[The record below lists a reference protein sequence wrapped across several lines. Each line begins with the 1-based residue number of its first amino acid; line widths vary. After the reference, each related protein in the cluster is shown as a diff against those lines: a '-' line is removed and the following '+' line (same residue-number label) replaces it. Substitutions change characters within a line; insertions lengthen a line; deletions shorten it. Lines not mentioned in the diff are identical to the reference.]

1 MYAVSSSFKTAM
13 KQPIKQLKAYIK
25 LEDDSQIADNNLL
38 INFKIS
44 CESGMCKTA
53 MRKIEINY
61 IGDTNLLG
69 HTVHAGFGVK
79 LPSSQY
85 EYLDYGSF
93 LITEFTHTKDRG
105 ISKAVGYDLMI
116 NTMVAYDSSNFGYP
130 ITLGAYLTSILSVC
144 GLELGTDLEEED
156 VIHRDWI
163 IEQDLFANIKS
174 VTYRDVLVQIAQMFG
189 RTVII
194 GNDDKVYFKLIEETE
209 ETLTYD
215 NMFKLKLE
223 PIYGEI
229 NSVVLSRTPQEDN
242 VFLKDDASI
251 QQYGLTEF
259 KIENN
264 EFCDKNRQEAIQP
277 IYNTLRGISY
287 YPFDTTTEGL
297 GWFEIGDRLTII
309 DNDNTEYSCAIFN
322 YSITIAGSI
331 RETLKAKAD
340 TKTQTQYQFAI
351 SLERRLQNTEIV
363 VDKQEGDIEIIT
375 EKLEGVDENIAQ
387 INLDLSNINL
397 SVSQVSE
404 NLSSNYLTKD
414 QVDSA
419 INTNNENIEL
429 LKQAVEQKISAT
441 DLTIAVRREI
451 DNGVSQIVTNTGY
464 RFDDDGLNIS
474 KEGEEM
480 SNLLDNTGMFVKRD
494 NDEVLGADATGVRT
508 ENLKVRKYLEMG
520 LNSRFED
527 YKSDRTGCFYTGG
540 VR

>member
-1 MYAVSSSFKTAM
+1 MYAVSNSFKTAM

-38 INFKIS
+38 INFKLS

-105 ISKAVGYDLMI
+105 ISKAVGYDMMI
-116 NTMVAYDSSNFGYP
+116 KTMVAYDSTNFSYP
-130 ITLGAYLTSILSVC
+130 TTLGDYLVNVLEVC

-156 VIHRDWI
+156 VAHRDWI
-163 IEQDLFANIKS
+163 IEQELFANIKG
-174 VTYRDVLVQIAQMFG
+174 VTYRDILVQIAQMFG

-194 GNDDKVYFKLIEETE
+194 GNDDKVYFKLIEETGE
-209 ETLTYD
+209 ELTYD

-229 NSVVLSRTPQEDN
+229 NSVVLARTPQEDN

-251 QQYGLTEF
+251 QLYGLTEF

-264 EFCDKNRQEAIQP
+264 EFCDKRRQDAIQE

-287 YPFDTTTEGL
+287 YPFETTTEGL
-297 GWFEIGDRLTII
+297 GWYEIGDRLTII
-309 DNDNTEYSCAIFN
+309 DNDDTEYSCAIFN
-322 YSITIAGSI
+322 LAVTIAGSI
-331 RETLKAKAD
+331 RETLKAKAE
-340 TKTQTQYQFAI
+340 TKTQTQYQYAI

-387 INLDLSNINL
+387 INLDLSSIGL
-397 SVSQVSE
+397 SVSEVSE

-464 RFDDDGLNIS
+464 RFDDNGLNIS

-508 ENLKVRKYLEMG
+508 ENLRVRKYLEMG

>member
-13 KQPIKQLKAYIK
+13 KQPIKQLKAYVQ
-25 LEDDSQIADNNLL
+25 LENQTQIADNNLL
-38 INFKIS
+38 INFKVS

-105 ISKAVGYDLMI
+105 ISKAVGYDMMVK
-116 NTMVAYDSSNFGYP
+116 TMVAYDSNNFSYP
-130 ITLGAYLTSILSVC
+130 TTLGEYTETLLNAC

-156 VIHRDWI
+156 VAHRDWAVT
-163 IEQDLFANIKS
+163 EELFANIKG

-189 RTVII
+189 RTCIV

-209 ETLTYD
+209 EELTYD

-223 PIYGEI
+223 PQYGEI

-242 VFLKDDASI
+242 VFLKDDTSI
-251 QQYGLTEF
+251 QQNGLTEF

-264 EFCDKNRQEAIQP
+264 EFCDKNRQDAIQL

-287 YPFDTTTEGL
+287 YPFETTTEGL
-297 GWFEIGDRLTII
+297 GWYEIGDRLTVV
-309 DNDNTEYSCAIFN
+309 DNDNTEYSCVIFN
-322 YSITIAGSI
+322 LAVTIAGSI

-340 TKTQTQYQFAI
+340 TKTQTQYQYAI

-363 VDKQEGDIEIIT
+363 VDKQGGDIDIIT
-375 EKLEGVDENIAQ
+375 EKLDGVDENIVQ

-419 INTNNENIEL
+419 INTNNDNIEL

-494 NDEVLGADATGVRT
+494 SDEVLGADATGVRT

-527 YKSDRTGCFYTGG
+527 YKTTRTGCFYTGG

>member
-1 MYAVSSSFKTAM
+1 MYKVSTDFKTAM
-13 KQPIKQLKAYIK
+13 KQPIIQLKAYVK
-25 LEDDSQIADNNLL
+25 LEDETQIADDNLL
-38 INFKIS
+38 INFKLS

-69 HTVHAGFGVK
+69 HVVHAGFGVK
-79 LPSSQY
+79 LPSGTY
-85 EYLDYGSF
+85 DYLDYGSF
-93 LITEFTHTKDRG
+93 LITEFTHTKDTG
-105 ISKAVGYDLMI
+105 LSKAVGYDMMI
-116 NTMVAYDSSNFGYP
+116 RTMIAYDSSNFGYP
-130 ITLGAYLTSILSVC
+130 ITLGEYLVQVLRVC
-144 GLELGTDLEEED
+144 SLELGTDLETEE
-156 VIHRDWI
+156 VIHTDWI
-163 IEQDLFANIKS
+163 IERELFENVKG

-242 VFLKDDASI
+242 IFLKDDASI
-251 QQYGLTEF
+251 QKYGLTEF

-264 EFCDKNRQEAIQP
+264 EFCDKRREDAIQL

-297 GWFEIGDRLTII
+297 GWYEIGDRITVI
-309 DNDNTEYSCAIFN
+309 DSDKKEYSCVVFN
-322 YSITIAGSI
+322 LSVTIAGSI
-331 RETLKAKAD
+331 RETLKAKAE
-340 TKTQTQYQFAI
+340 TKTQTQYQYAI
-351 SLERRLQNTEIV
+351 SLEKRLQNTEIIV
-363 VDKQEGDIEIIT
+363 NKQDGDIKIIT
-375 EKLEGVDENIAQ
+375 ERLDGNDEDIAQ

-397 SVSQVSE
+397 SVSEVSD

-419 INTNNENIEL
+419 ISTNNDNIEL
-429 LKQAVEQKISAT
+429 LKKAVEQKISAN
-441 DLTIAVRREI
+441 DLTITVQREI
-451 DNGVSQIVTNTGY
+451 ANGVSSIRTNTGY

-480 SNLLDNTGMFVKRD
+480 ANTLDNTGMFVKRD

-508 ENLKVRKYLEMG
+508 ENLRVRKYLEMG

-527 YKSDRTGCFYTGG
+527 YKEVRTGCFYTGG